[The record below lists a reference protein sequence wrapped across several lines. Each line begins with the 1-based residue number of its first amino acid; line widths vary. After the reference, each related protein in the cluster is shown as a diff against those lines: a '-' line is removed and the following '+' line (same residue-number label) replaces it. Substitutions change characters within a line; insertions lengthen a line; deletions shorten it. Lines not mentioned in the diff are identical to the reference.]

1 MLIRNKPK
9 LSIIIP
15 VISAVLAVM
24 LLLFFIYILINR
36 HPDNNYITFR
46 DAQSGTVLKYPH
58 DWVKNP
64 RGVGNTPGSN
74 IVVVDSRSTNSTSGY
89 VSEFSVGS
97 EDVPQGFTLDG
108 YMKEFIKLLSH
119 WGNNFQLVHA
129 DTKSTLAGFP
139 AYKFI
144 FKLTPPNGREEYYIV
159 SGARVGSKVY
169 SIVSQTDVDQYF
181 YYMPTILNM
190 ISSFQIVGSADK

>member
-15 VISAVLAVM
+15 ITSVVLALM
-24 LLLFFIYILINR
+24 LLSFFILLNHHI
-36 HPDNNYITFR
+36 DNNYITFR
-46 DAQSGTVLKYPH
+46 DAQSGIVLKYPH

-64 RGVGNTPGSN
+64 KGVGNTPGSN
-74 IVVVDSRSTNSTSGY
+74 IVIVDSRSTNSTSSGY

-108 YMKEFIKLLSH
+108 YLKEFIKLLSH
-119 WGNNFQLVHA
+119 WGKNFQLVHA

-144 FKLTPPNGREEYYIV
+144 FKLTTPNGRDEYYIV

-190 ISSFQIVGSADK
+190 VSSLQIVGATDK

>member
-15 VISAVLAVM
+15 ITPAVLVAM
-24 LLLFFIYILINR
+24 LFLFFILISR
-36 HPDNNYITFR
+36 HIDNNYITFR
-46 DAQSGTVLKYPH
+46 DAQSGTVFKYPQN
-58 DWVKNP
+58 WVKNP

-74 IVVVDSRSTNSTSGY
+74 IVIVDSRSINSTSGY
-89 VSEFSVGS
+89 ISEFSIGS

-108 YMKEFIKLLSH
+108 YLKEFIKLLSH
-119 WGNNFQLVHA
+119 WGKNFQLVHA

-144 FKLTPPNGREEYYIV
+144 FKLTTPNGRNEYYIV
-159 SGARVGSKVY
+159 SGA
-169 SIVSQTDVDQYF
+169 
-181 YYMPTILNM
+181 
-190 ISSFQIVGSADK
+190 

>member
-15 VISAVLAVM
+15 ITVVVLALM
-24 LLLFFIYILINR
+24 LLLFFILLNR
-36 HPDNNYITFR
+36 HIDNNYITFR
-46 DAQSGTVLKYPH
+46 DAQSGIVLKYPH

-64 RGVGNTPGSN
+64 KGVGNTPGSN
-74 IVVVDSRSTNSTSGY
+74 IVIVDSRSTNSTSSGY

-108 YMKEFIKLLSH
+108 YLKEFIKRLSH
-119 WGNNFQLVHA
+119 WGKNFQLVHA

-139 AYKFI
+139 A
-144 FKLTPPNGREEYYIV
+144 
-159 SGARVGSKVY
+159 
-169 SIVSQTDVDQYF
+169 
-181 YYMPTILNM
+181 
-190 ISSFQIVGSADK
+190 

>member
-9 LSIIIP
+9 RSTIIP
-15 VISAVLAVM
+15 ITSAVLAVM
-24 LLLFFIYILINR
+24 LLLFFILINR
-36 HPDNNYITFR
+36 HIDNNYITFR

-74 IVVVDSRSTNSTSGY
+74 IVIVDSRRTNSSSGY
-89 VSEFSVGS
+89 VSEFSIGY
-97 EDVPQGFTLDG
+97 ENVPPGFTLDG
-108 YMKEFIKLLSH
+108 YLKEFIKLLSH

-129 DTKSTLAGFP
+129 DTKSTLAGYP
-139 AYKFI
+139 AYRFI
-144 FKLTPPNGREEYYIV
+144 FKLTTPNGRDEYYIV

-169 SIVSQTDVDQYF
+169 SIVSQTDVDQYS
-181 YYMPTILNM
+181 YYLPTILNM
-190 ISSFQIVGSADK
+190 ISSFQIVGSTDK

>member
-1 MLIRNKPK
+1 MLIRNKSK

-15 VISAVLAVM
+15 FTSIVLAVM
-24 LLLFFIYILINR
+24 LLLFFILIN
-36 HPDNNYITFR
+36 HHIDNNSYITFR
-46 DAQSGTVLKYPH
+46 DSQSGTVLKYPH

-74 IVVVDSRSTNSTSGY
+74 IVIVDARSTNSTSGY

-108 YMKEFIKLLSH
+108 YLKEFIKLLSH

-144 FKLTPPNGREEYYIV
+144 FKLTTPNGRNEYDIV

-181 YYMPTILNM
+181 HYMPTILNM
-190 ISSFQIVGSADK
+190 ISSFQIVGSTDK

>member
-15 VISAVLAVM
+15 ITSVVLAVM
-24 LLLFFIYILINR
+24 LLLFFILINR
-36 HPDNNYITFR
+36 HIDNSYITFR

-74 IVVVDSRSTNSTSGY
+74 IVIVDSRSTNSTSGY

-108 YMKEFIKLLSH
+108 YLKEFIKLLSH
-119 WGNNFQLVHA
+119 WGKNFLLVHA

-139 AYKFI
+139 AYRFM
-144 FKLTPPNGREEYYIV
+144 FKLTTPNGRNEYYIV

-181 YYMPTILNM
+181 HYMPTISNM
-190 ISSFQIVGSADK
+190 ISSFQIVGSTDK

>member
-15 VISAVLAVM
+15 ITSVVLAVM
-24 LLLFFIYILINR
+24 LLLFFILINR
-36 HPDNNYITFR
+36 HIDNNSYITFR

-74 IVVVDSRSTNSTSGY
+74 IVIVDSRSTNSTSGY

-108 YMKEFIKLLSH
+108 YLKEFIKLLSH

-139 AYKFI
+139 AYRFM
-144 FKLTPPNGREEYYIV
+144 FKLTTPNGRNEYYIV

-181 YYMPTILNM
+181 HYMPTISNM
-190 ISSFQIVGSADK
+190 ISSFQIVGSTDK

>member
-1 MLIRNKPK
+1 
-9 LSIIIP
+9 
-15 VISAVLAVM
+15 M
-24 LLLFFIYILINR
+24 LLLFFILINR
-36 HPDNNYITFR
+36 EIDNNYITFR

-74 IVVVDSRSTNSTSGY
+74 IVIVDSRRTNSTSGY
-89 VSEFSVGS
+89 VSEFSIGY
-97 EDVPQGFTLDG
+97 ENVPQGFTLDG
-108 YMKEFIKLLSH
+108 YLKEFIKLLSH

-139 AYKFI
+139 AYKFM
-144 FKLTPPNGREEYYIV
+144 FKLTTPNGRDEYYIV

-181 YYMPTILNM
+181 HYMPTILNM
-190 ISSFQIVGSADK
+190 ISSLQIVGSTDK